1 MAKGKTSAMLLTLIL
16 ISVFSLALKIQ
27 PVQGATLTVPGDSPT
42 IQGAIYMAYSGDT
55 IRVLAGTYN
64 ETLFVNNRV
73 KIIGENKTSTI
84 IDGGGLG
91 TVILITVNSVTVS
104 GFTIRNS
111 APGWPNS
118 GIVIDKANGC
128 NISDNILENNDHGIL
143 LNYTQNS
150 YIANNDLTNNWA
162 GVELFNSSSST
173 IRNNN
178 ATNNEFGIW
187 VYLSNNN
194 ALSDNTAT
202 NNVYGLWLFNS
213 KNNTLLNNHMSLNTY
228 NFGVWG
234 SDITHYTHGINTSNL
249 VDNKPIYYWVN
260 HHEAE
265 VPSDAGYVAL
275 VNSTQITV
283 SNLTL
288 EKNGQGILLAY
299 TENSSIINN
308 SLVNNRA
315 GIELFSSQNN
325 TITNNNAT
333 ENMYGITQSESS
345 SNFLLNNKVTSNQ
358 YGIKLT
364 DSNDNVI
371 HSNAF
376 INNTLQIIISQST
389 NIWDNGY
396 PSGGN
401 YWSDYTGVDLKSG
414 PNQDQPGSDGI
425 DDAPRIID
433 VNNTDRYPPMNP
445 ITIHDVAVNLT
456 TPRTILGQ
464 GYNLLINVQATN
476 KGNRIESA
484 NITVLVNTTVITTQI
499 INLTIGTTALA
510 QAWNATGFTR
520 GNYTMSV
527 DIEPVPGETDTA
539 DNSFTYNNA
548 ITVTVAGDTNGDG
561 NINIYDIVRL
571 AWAYDAKK
579 GDSRFNPNC
588 DIDGNDKINIFDVVI
603 ATSGYGYNE

>member
-527 DIEPVPGETDTA
+527 HIEPVPGETDTA

>member
-376 INNTLQIIISQST
+376 INNTLQIITSESINT
-389 NIWDNGY
+389 LDNGY

>member
-1 MAKGKTSAMLLTLIL
+1 MLLTLIL

-527 DIEPVPGETDTA
+527 HIEPVPGETDTA

>member
-1 MAKGKTSAMLLTLIL
+1 MLLTLIL